1 MEPLTTSVK
10 MLVVQSCLTLGDP
23 IDSNPLG
30 CSVHGILQA
39 RILEA
44 IPFSRHLP
52 NPGIERGSLALQA
65 DSLPAELPGKPQ
77 SCIGNF
83 FSFTT
88 KNQFFYHLWSF
99 KIIFEKKR

>member
-23 IDSNPLG
+23 MDSNPLG

-52 NPGIERGSLALQA
+52 NPGIECGSLALQA
-65 DSLPAELPGKPQ
+65 DPLPSEPPGKPVTIRPPGDSLTYSVFIQ
-77 SCIGNF
+77 YVHCTIL
-83 FSFTT
+83 
-88 KNQFFYHLWSF
+88 H
-99 KIIFEKKR
+99 